1 MIEKKTEVTVIS
13 KTRGRIFPGILIG
26 ILLGSLVSNGVSLT
40 IAKSAEIDTKYPGT
54 ISKNL
59 LMMRAKVIAFYSNG
73 DPVLL
78 NFGTVESV
86 KCPIQAD
93 FNYAIMAVNFP
104 CDKDSKIS
112 FSLKAMKPSNPYDFS
127 NVDSGKK

>member
-13 KTRGRIFPGILIG
+13 KSGNKFMFGSLVGILIG
-26 ILLGSLVSNGVSLT
+26 VSLSLGASLVLS
-40 IAKSAEIDTKYPGT
+40 KSAEIDTKHPSAL
-54 ISKNL
+54 SKNL
-59 LMMRAKVIAFYSNG
+59 LMVRAKVISFYSNG

-78 NFGTVESV
+78 NFGTVEAV
-86 KCPIQAD
+86 KCPIQAN

-112 FSLKAMKPSNPYDFS
+112 FSLKAMKPSNQYDFT
-127 NVDSGKK
+127 NVDSGK